1 MTANMLGRPA
11 VRFGDDDG
19 SGGIDLSGF
28 TDAMNTVGQ
37 IANTAGQVVGTAAN
51 LAGGVIKT
59 ANMIQNIG
67 KPPMRPP
74 PPPPP
79 HVMANQIVSQ
89 AMQMPPPMPTPGSG
103 PLGLGG
109 APGPAPGMQVA
120 PAQKSW
126 LWPLLGVG
134 VGSML
139 GAGIGWLAVHK
150 LVGAIVG
157 GVVVGGMGGGGG
169 YLFNRLHVDATMA
182 LNTKAGSIGLSV
194 AKA

>member
-1 MTANMLGRPA
+1 MAANMLGRPA

-19 SGGIDLSGF
+19 GGGIDLSGF

-59 ANMIQNIG
+59 AAMIQSIG

-79 HVMANQIVSQ
+79 HVMANQIIHQ
-89 AMQMPPPMPTPGSG
+89 AMQMPPPGSG
-103 PLGLGG
+103 PLGIGG

-120 PAQKSW
+120 SAQKSW

-134 VGSML
+134 VGGML
-139 GAGIGWLAVHK
+139 GAGIGWLIAHNVIGAV
-150 LVGAIVG
+150 AG
-157 GVVVGGMGGGGG
+157 GVVVGGMGGGSG

-182 LNTKAGSIGLSV
+182 LNTKAGSVGLSV